1 MSDDLDLKPCPL
13 CGRSPQLAT
22 SFGEPV
28 VGCVNRSC
36 DLCDTEW
43 FDVDAWNGR
52 PVEDALRARDG
63 KAEAA
68 LAAAIAV
75 IEDNLRFAYTS
86 EAVARI
92 AAAEAATT
100 GDTESAAD
108 LTRRADRYATLHSTL
123 HSLRGQIDAAI
134 TKAAKEPTT

>member
-1 MSDDLDLKPCPL
+1 MSAEDDVKPCPF
-13 CGRSPQLAT
+13 CGSPPARDRLPYGT
-22 SFGEPV
+22 PV
-28 VGCVNRSC
+28 FQCSNRNCAVHSSAMG
-36 DLCDTEW
+36 W
-43 FDVDAWNGR
+43 VDWQTR